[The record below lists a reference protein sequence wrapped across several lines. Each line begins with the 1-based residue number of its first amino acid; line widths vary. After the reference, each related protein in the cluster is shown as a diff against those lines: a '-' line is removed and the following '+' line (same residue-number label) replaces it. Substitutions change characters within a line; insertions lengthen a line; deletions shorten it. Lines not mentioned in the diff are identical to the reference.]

1 MSLIEVEAKYPVH
14 DLDEFRTQLHA
25 MGAAAGNSVRQVDEY
40 FAHPARDFAQ
50 TSEAFR
56 LRSIGNDNRL
66 TYKGPLLDSTTKTRE
81 EIEVAF
87 ASGPDVRESM
97 RQLLKALGFNSV
109 QLVEKTR
116 QTFHLD
122 WRDRPFEVCLDQLPT
137 LGNYVEL
144 ETTSNED
151 SWQDARDTLVKLALE
166 LHLSNSERRSYLELL
181 IAATGS
187 SAPVS

>member
-14 DLDEFRTQLHA
+14 DLDKFRNQLEA
-25 MGAAAGNSVRQVDEY
+25 MGASVGDSVRQADEY

-56 LRSIGNDNRL
+56 LRSIGKENRL

-81 EIEVAF
+81 EIEIAF
-87 ASGPDVRESM
+87 PSGPDVRESM
-97 RQLLKALGFNSV
+97 RQLLTALGFNSV
-109 QLVEKTR
+109 RVVEKIR

-122 WRDRPFEVCLDQLPT
+122 WGERQFEVCLDHLPT
-137 LGNYVEL
+137 LGDYVEL

-151 SWQDARDTLVKLALE
+151 DWQNARDTLVAFANE

-181 IAATGS
+181 IAAKA
-187 SAPVS
+187 APESTN